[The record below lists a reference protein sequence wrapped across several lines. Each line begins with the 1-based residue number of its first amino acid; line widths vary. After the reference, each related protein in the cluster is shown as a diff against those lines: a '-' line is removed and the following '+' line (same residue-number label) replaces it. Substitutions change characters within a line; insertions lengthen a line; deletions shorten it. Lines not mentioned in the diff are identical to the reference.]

1 MKKAPD
7 IVEELERVNV
17 LFYVNR
23 GEIFQKGEAVGYAP
37 ANDRVVKLGTPGSV
51 RLGTITICIPL
62 EYGKPRSKPMIF
74 VHIDNEEVFGVLK

>member
-1 MKKAPD
+1 MKKEPD

-17 LFYVNR
+17 LFYIDR
-23 GEIFQKGEAVGYAP
+23 GEIFQKGEAVGYDP

-51 RLGTITICIPL
+51 RLGTISIYIPP
-62 EYGKPRSKPMIF
+62 EKGKPRSRPMIF

>member
-23 GEIFQKGEAVGYAP
+23 GEIFQKGEAVGYDP
-37 ANDRVVKLGTPGSV
+37 ANDKVVKLGTPGSM
-51 RLGTITICIPL
+51 RLGTVQIYIPP
-62 EYGKPRSKPMIF
+62 EKGKPRSKPMIA

>member
-1 MKKAPD
+1 MKKEPD

-17 LFYVNR
+17 LFYIDR
-23 GEIFQKGEAVGYAP
+23 GEVFQKGEAVGYDP
-37 ANDRVVKLGTPGSV
+37 ANDRVVKLGTPGSM
-51 RLGTITICIPL
+51 RLGTITTYIPP

>member
-1 MKKAPD
+1 MKKEPD

-17 LFYVNR
+17 LFYIDR
-23 GEIFQKGEAVGYAP
+23 DAIFQKGEAVGYDP

-51 RLGTITICIPL
+51 RLGTISIYIPP
-62 EYGKPRSKPMIF
+62 EKGKPRSKPMIF

>member
-23 GEIFQKGEAVGYAP
+23 GEVFQKGEAVGYDP

>member
-1 MKKAPD
+1 MKQETD

-23 GEIFQKGEAVGYAP
+23 GEVFQKDEAVGYDP
-37 ANDRVVKLGTPGSV
+37 ANDKVVKLGTPGSM
-51 RLGTITICIPL
+51 RLGTVQIYIPP
-62 EYGKPRSKPMIF
+62 EKGKPRSKPMIA

>member
-1 MKKAPD
+1 MKEETD

-23 GEIFQKGEAVGYAP
+23 GEVFQKGEAVGYDP
-37 ANDRVVKLGTPGSV
+37 ANDKVVKLGTPGTMC
-51 RLGTITICIPL
+51 LGTVQIYIPP
-62 EYGKPRSKPMIF
+62 EKGKPRSKPMIA

>member
-1 MKKAPD
+1 MKKEPD

-23 GEIFQKGEAVGYAP
+23 GEIFQKGEAVGYDP
-37 ANDRVVKLGTPGSV
+37 ANDKVVKLGTPGSM
-51 RLGTITICIPL
+51 RLGTVQIYIPP
-62 EYGKPRSKPMIF
+62 EKGKPRSKPMIA